1 MKIHILLATLL
12 FAAPALVSAQ
22 NDAKDDP
29 AGNLQKF
36 QQFYRYLNGAY
47 VDTVHNN
54 ALVESAIREVLLQ
67 LDPHSTY
74 VSPEEMVEVKESFD
88 GSFSGIGIEFNVLR
102 DTIIVVNVISG
113 LREL

>member
-54 ALVESAIREVLLQ
+54 ELVESAIREVLLQ

-74 VSPEEMVEVKESFD
+74 VSP
-88 GSFSGIGIEFNVLR
+88 
-102 DTIIVVNVISG
+102 
-113 LREL
+113 